1 MLAAA
6 GTAAKAQRRP
16 PPRQR
21 AKSQQSGKQ
30 SGPLAIQDHPAG
42 QQQQQVRGAHGKT
55 GSAAVSVLD
64 PPSSAT
70 AAGAGGEAVLHN
82 KGVPALE
89 PSAAGADAPAPL
101 QQKHKQQH
109 SKHKPR
115 ARAAATAGPR
125 KSVTRSR
132 AQRTMSAAVAAVAP
146 VPGLAQHKLQAACDA
161 DDAAVSDMRATVDQ
175 RLRQQQG
182 AAALADA
189 TLAALGLPQQQLP
202 EQQQG
207 AVHQQLHGAAQGQHQ
222 QAAVATAATAAQQR
236 SPIAADAAAPH
247 IAPVAAVT
255 AAAASAPPSAA
266 AVDALLSPVQDTQ
279 QHQLQGAE
287 LLLLQGSQS
296 QQQQQPDQH
305 QLCDVVQGFEHQLE
319 HLQDEVSKQQQVQE
333 AAGIQHTNS
342 TAGAAPEPMGAAATH
357 TTLPATGAA
366 QGQTAAAAHSTL
378 QATGAALDP
387 TAAAIPSTLQV
398 TQLSP
403 AAATVLLE
411 HQAAQD
417 AAAEA
422 EAAAAAA
429 ALAAAALEHQQR
441 IEHAPQHK
449 RAFEALVAA
458 AAVEAEA
465 AASEDSS
472 AGKPPSGKRQ
482 RRGKTRMAAAAAAAA
497 AGGGHGNQL
506 GVDAYAYIA
515 VPGQHGADAGARTA
529 AAAEEYPQVKD
540 AAAVPMVGRLA
551 EAVAAALAAAAAA
564 GQAGATDQHS
574 SEGGVYEQ
582 GTGQNPSGMSGGQE
596 GAGFSAE
603 AGGFYGWE
611 GAWSG
616 SWDGGVEGMQQEG
629 GVMQQQGRGD
639 PHRAEKKRLAASES
653 YKRKKE
659 QEVQLNA
666 YWLGLQVRGVGLV

>member
-1 MLAAA
+1 
-6 GTAAKAQRRP
+6 
-16 PPRQR
+16 
-21 AKSQQSGKQ
+21 
-30 SGPLAIQDHPAG
+30 
-42 QQQQQVRGAHGKT
+42 
-55 GSAAVSVLD
+55 
-64 PPSSAT
+64 
-70 AAGAGGEAVLHN
+70 
-82 KGVPALE
+82 
-89 PSAAGADAPAPL
+89 
-101 QQKHKQQH
+101 
-109 SKHKPR
+109 
-115 ARAAATAGPR
+115 
-125 KSVTRSR
+125 
-132 AQRTMSAAVAAVAP
+132 
-146 VPGLAQHKLQAACDA
+146 
-161 DDAAVSDMRATVDQ
+161 
-175 RLRQQQG
+175 
-182 AAALADA
+182 
-189 TLAALGLPQQQLP
+189 
-202 EQQQG
+202 
-207 AVHQQLHGAAQGQHQ
+207 
-222 QAAVATAATAAQQR
+222 
-236 SPIAADAAAPH
+236 
-247 IAPVAAVT
+247 
-255 AAAASAPPSAA
+255 
-266 AVDALLSPVQDTQ
+266 
-279 QHQLQGAE
+279 
-287 LLLLQGSQS
+287 
-296 QQQQQPDQH
+296 
-305 QLCDVVQGFEHQLE
+305 
-319 HLQDEVSKQQQVQE
+319 
-333 AAGIQHTNS
+333 
-342 TAGAAPEPMGAAATH
+342 
-357 TTLPATGAA
+357 
-366 QGQTAAAAHSTL
+366 
-378 QATGAALDP
+378 LDP

-398 TQLSP
+398 TELSP

-411 HQAAQD
+411 QQAAQA

-482 RRGKTRMAAAAAAAA
+482 RRGKTRIAAAAAAAAAA
-497 AGGGHGNQL
+497 AGATGGGHGHPL

-515 VPGQHGADAGARTA
+515 VPRQHVAGADARTAA
-529 AAAEEYPQVKD
+529 AAAEEYPQVED

-574 SEGGVYEQ
+574 SEEGLYEQ
-582 GTGQNPSGMSGGQE
+582 GAGQNPSAMPGGQE
-596 GAGFSAE
+596 GAGGFSPE